1 MQMKNNPIKFLFLF
15 TVSLCVIQ
23 SYAQDKL
30 SINNVYK
37 MSVRSAGT
45 IISDDQIKG
54 YFLFFKSDKIDRR
67 TNEYTLQIVDANLN
81 KVKDIK
87 FQDSKKIYLLE
98 SSYNGSALVF
108 MFYDDDQNMLDYRL
122 YDLDGKQSYTY
133 SKVLD
138 KRSENYFKSSPN
150 IGDDEE
156 SENQNIFDVKD
167 KGFVSIIKVREG
179 KKYTYEVNYYASDK
193 KRNWTYN
200 PIEDGK
206 FTDAHYLGANDSI
219 ALIEVLSKD
228 KMTSK
233 EVESTLLGVNL
244 SNGRKAF
251 EINTIEKGNK
261 LYPMNIS
268 TLQGNNGYLVMG
280 PYFENDDRILKD
292 KSLGFGVWVMD
303 NKGKILTSK
312 YISWQRDIGKYLKT
326 DQKGRIEDIGYV
338 YFHNVLQTADGKV
351 FAIGEGYKKVASA
364 LGIASTA
371 LSIMAGGGGSRI
383 STAKMKVTDM
393 FMLQLDD
400 KFNLQNALIYEKYN
414 NNIELPS
421 GSEFYSPHTLAMLL
435 KISGSFDY
443 SFTQLGKNKSSFVTA
458 YTDYEKGKDYKG
470 LTFNSISYYDGKI
483 TQDKINLKTSAKW
496 LSVYPAKPGSVM
508 IMEYFKKD
516 RRLDMHMEKIN

>member
-1 MQMKNNPIKFLFLF
+1 MKNNPIKFLFLF

-193 KRNWTYN
+193 K
-200 PIEDGK
+200 K
-206 FTDAHYLGANDSI
+206 
-219 ALIEVLSKD
+219 
-228 KMTSK
+228 
-233 EVESTLLGVNL
+233 
-244 SNGRKAF
+244 
-251 EINTIEKGNK
+251 K
-261 LYPMNIS
+261 L
-268 TLQGNNGYLVMG
+268 
-280 PYFENDDRILKD
+280 DRI
-292 KSLGFGVWVMD
+292 V
-303 NKGKILTSK
+303 
-312 YISWQRDIGKYLKT
+312 
-326 DQKGRIEDIGYV
+326 
-338 YFHNVLQTADGKV
+338 FHLH
-351 FAIGEGYKKVASA
+351 F
-364 LGIASTA
+364 
-371 LSIMAGGGGSRI
+371 
-383 STAKMKVTDM
+383 
-393 FMLQLDD
+393 
-400 KFNLQNALIYEKYN
+400 LI
-414 NNIELPS
+414 I
-421 GSEFYSPHTLAMLL
+421 
-435 KISGSFDY
+435 
-443 SFTQLGKNKSSFVTA
+443 
-458 YTDYEKGKDYKG
+458 
-470 LTFNSISYYDGKI
+470 
-483 TQDKINLKTSAKW
+483 
-496 LSVYPAKPGSVM
+496 
-508 IMEYFKKD
+508 
-516 RRLDMHMEKIN
+516 

>member
-1 MQMKNNPIKFLFLF
+1 
-15 TVSLCVIQ
+15 
-23 SYAQDKL
+23 
-30 SINNVYK
+30 
-37 MSVRSAGT
+37 
-45 IISDDQIKG
+45 
-54 YFLFFKSDKIDRR
+54 
-67 TNEYTLQIVDANLN
+67 
-81 KVKDIK
+81 
-87 FQDSKKIYLLE
+87 
-98 SSYNGSALVF
+98 
-108 MFYDDDQNMLDYRL
+108 
-122 YDLDGKQSYTY
+122 
-133 SKVLD
+133 
-138 KRSENYFKSSPN
+138 
-150 IGDDEE
+150 
-156 SENQNIFDVKD
+156 
-167 KGFVSIIKVREG
+167 
-179 KKYTYEVNYYASDK
+179 
-193 KRNWTYN
+193 
-200 PIEDGK
+200 
-206 FTDAHYLGANDSI
+206 
-219 ALIEVLSKD
+219 
-228 KMTSK
+228 
-233 EVESTLLGVNL
+233 
-244 SNGRKAF
+244 
-251 EINTIEKGNK
+251 
-261 LYPMNIS
+261 MNIS

-338 YFHNVLQTADGKV
+338 YFHNVLQTEDGKV